1 MKNKKRI
8 LTISLSVFIVVAI
21 VFVVFFGIKSYNNKG
36 KSGSDNQNAKDATM
50 LQLITTP
57 EKYDGEFV
65 RVIGVS
71 SYGFEKC
78 CITLSKEDL
87 KYSIGNSI
95 WIELG
100 ENTGF
105 FEELTQYNGEY
116 VIVEGI
122 FDKDD
127 CGHLG
132 QYCGSIK
139 SINRYELW
147 NSYLIT
153 HSMITQ
159 EKDKTYS
166 YEITDYKGKILDYE
180 NNLRPRPERLC
191 VDTDVVGISVQM
203 GTGLSTN
210 YAKFYDL
217 ETGEISKIFYYVIDV
232 EDDCVVY
239 ADYRDGEHFI
249 IVEDI
254 FDKDQYYREYRLE
267 NVSPVVAD
275 FVVSGGF
282 NRKGNINITYLSGDD
297 YTETIYTIVMEPK
310 GKAE

>member
-8 LTISLSVFIVVAI
+8 LIILLSVFFVLAFI
-21 VFVVFFGIKSYNNKG
+21 FVVFFGIKSYNNKG
-36 KSGSDNQNAKDATM
+36 KFGSDNQNAKDVTM
-50 LQLITTP
+50 LQLITAP

-71 SYGFEKC
+71 SYDFEKS

-87 KYSIGNSI
+87 KYNIGNSI

-100 ENTGF
+100 EKVVSS
-105 FEELTQYNGEY
+105 EEFKLYNGEY
-116 VIVEGI
+116 VIVEGF

-147 NSYLIT
+147 DSYLVT

-180 NNLRPRPERLC
+180 NNLRPQPERLC
-191 VDTDVVGISVQM
+191 VDTDVVGISVQA

-239 ADYRDGEHFI
+239 ADYRDGEYFI

-254 FDKDQYYREYRLE
+254 FDKEQYYREYRLE
-267 NVSPVVAD
+267 NVSPVAAD

>member
-1 MKNKKRI
+1 MKHKKRI
-8 LTISLSVFIVVAI
+8 LTISLSVFIVLAI
-21 VFVVFFGIKSYNNKG
+21 IFVVFFGLKSFNNKG
-36 KSGSDNQNAKDATM
+36 RSGSDNQNAKDVTM
-50 LQLITTP
+50 LQLITAP

-71 SYGFEKC
+71 SYDFEKS
-78 CITLSKEDL
+78 CITLSKEDS

-95 WIELG
+95 WIEFDEKLASS
-100 ENTGF
+100 EE
-105 FEELTQYNGEY
+105 FELYNGEY
-116 VIVEGI
+116 VILEGF
-122 FDKDD
+122 FDMDD

-147 NSYLIT
+147 DSYLVT
-153 HSMITQ
+153 HSRITQ

-180 NNLRPRPERLC
+180 NNLRPQPKRLC
-191 VDTDVVGISVQM
+191 VDTDVVGISVQA

-254 FDKDQYYREYRLE
+254 FDKEQYYREYRLE
-267 NVSPVVAD
+267 NVSPVAAD
-275 FVVSGGF
+275 FVISGGF
-282 NRKGNINITYLSGDD
+282 NRKGNINITYWSGDD
-297 YTETIYTIVMEPK
+297 YTEAIYTIVMEPK